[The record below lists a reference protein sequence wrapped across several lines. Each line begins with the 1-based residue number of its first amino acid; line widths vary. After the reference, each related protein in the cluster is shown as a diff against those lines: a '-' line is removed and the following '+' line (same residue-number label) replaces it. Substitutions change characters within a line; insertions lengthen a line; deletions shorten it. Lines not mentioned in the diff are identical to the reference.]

1 MTPVIMIDQ
10 LVERIKEIVQ
20 HIRLETTDPDI
31 RRTPNVWAETVPKK
45 SATESGN
52 SDVPWVIVRYID
64 DEEDDESNLAT
75 VRIITGTFSE
85 DEREGW
91 RDILNVTTRIKTELL
106 KNPLFGDDRF
116 RIEKPFVTEIPEE
129 QPFPVWIGI
138 QTVKVAMP
146 RTDEEGGYQSDVF
159 W

>member
-1 MTPVIMIDQ
+1 MTPVMMIDE

-20 HIRLETTDPDI
+20 QLRLGTTDPDI
-31 RRTPNVWAETVPKK
+31 QRAPQVWAETVPKK
-45 SATESGN
+45 SATESGS
-52 SDVPWVIVRYID
+52 SDVPWVIVRFIE
-64 DEEDDESNLAT
+64 DEEDDDRCLAT

-91 RDILNVTTRIKTELL
+91 RDILNVTTRIKSELL
-106 KNPLFGDDRF
+106 KNPLFGGNRF
-116 RIEKPFVTEIPEE
+116 RIERPFLTEIPEE
-129 QPFPVWIGI
+129 QPFPVWIGV

-146 RTDEEGGYQSDVF
+146 KIDEEGGYQSNVF